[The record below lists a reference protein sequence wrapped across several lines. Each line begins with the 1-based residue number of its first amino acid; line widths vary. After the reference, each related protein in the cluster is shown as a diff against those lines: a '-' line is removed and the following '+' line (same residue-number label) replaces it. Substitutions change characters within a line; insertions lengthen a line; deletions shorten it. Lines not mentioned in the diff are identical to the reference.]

1 VAKGLEVQFSPN
13 LFSRNFLEP
22 EPEPEL
28 ELNFAFGP
36 EGSGSNQGSGPNF
49 GNASPDNLQSFSV
62 TVRSGHGLFPV
73 L

>member
-1 VAKGLEVQFSPN
+1 MAKGSEVQFGLN

-36 EGSGSNQGSGPNF
+36 EGSGLNQGSGPNF
-49 GNASPDNLQSFSV
+49 GNTTSNEQNHQMLRTLSHPD
-62 TVRSGHGLFPV
+62 REC
-73 L
+73 

>member
-1 VAKGLEVQFSPN
+1 MDYNSFELENCKKKCPKQRESRPKGLEVQFSPN

-36 EGSGSNQGSGPNF
+36 EGSGSN
-49 GNASPDNLQSFSV
+49 
-62 TVRSGHGLFPV
+62 
-73 L
+73 